1 MSWGGASFLAL
12 HQSFSVWPTQ
22 SPLPLQQ
29 TKKKTKCSIR
39 AMAMVEAA
47 LDGIHFNLWGETLD
61 RGEGLRKL
69 D

>member
-1 MSWGGASFLAL
+1 MGGGFVSRFASIFFGVAD
-12 HQSFSVWPTQ
+12 TK
-22 SPLPLQQ
+22 SPPSS
-29 TKKKTKCSIR
+29 TNKKKTKCSIR